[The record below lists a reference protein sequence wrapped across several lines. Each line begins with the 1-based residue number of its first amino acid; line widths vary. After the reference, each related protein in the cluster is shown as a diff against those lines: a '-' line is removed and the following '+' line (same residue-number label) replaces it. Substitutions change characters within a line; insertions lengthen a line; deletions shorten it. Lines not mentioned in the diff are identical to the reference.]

1 MNIKKISIIFAGT
14 PEFAVPALEKIYL
27 AGFEIKL
34 VLTQPDRKSGRGMNI
49 KKSPVKQKSIE
60 LDIPVYQP
68 EVLINN
74 KEAINKITTKK
85 ADILIVVAYG
95 LIIPDEILKAYNGH
109 IYNIHASL
117 LPRWRGAA
125 PIHRAIEAGDKE
137 AGITIM
143 KIVNKLD
150 AGPRIMK
157 EKLSVSEE
165 DTTDSLSKKL
175 SDIGAS
181 LITTLLN
188 DIERGKVI
196 KLEKQ
201 NEENVTYAKKINKLE
216 AIADFNNSPEVL
228 CQKIRAFNPFP
239 MININFEGKSLK
251 IVRANIYNKKE
262 IKHNLASGKL
272 FLHGEDLLLKL
283 SSGILKL
290 EEVRLEGK
298 KTMIASDFVKGHQVM
313 KINSV
318 NK

>member
-74 KEAINKITTKK
+74 KEAINKITSKK

-95 LIIPDEILKAYNGH
+95 LIIPDEILNAYNGH

-125 PIHRAIEAGDKE
+125 PVHRAIEAGDKE

-143 KIVNKLD
+143 KVVNKLD
-150 AGPRIMK
+150 AGPMIMK

-239 MININFEGKSLK
+239 MINIDFEGKSLK

>member
-1 MNIKKISIIFAGT
+1 
-14 PEFAVPALEKIYL
+14 VPALEKIYL

-95 LIIPDEILKAYNGH
+95 LIIPDEILNAYNGH

-137 AGITIM
+137 TGITIM

-150 AGPRIMK
+150 AGPMIMK

-313 KINSV
+313 RINSA
-318 NK
+318 NQ

>member
-1 MNIKKISIIFAGT
+1 MSIKKISIIFAGT
-14 PEFAVPALEKIYL
+14 PAFAVPALEKINL

-34 VLTQPDRKSGRGMNI
+34 VLTQPDRKSGRGMNV

-95 LIIPDEILKAYNGH
+95 LIIPDEILNAYNGH

-143 KIVNKLD
+143 KIVKKLD
-150 AGPRIMK
+150 AGPMIMK
-157 EKLSVSEE
+157 EKLFVSEE

-239 MININFEGKSLK
+239 MINIDFEGKSLK

>member
-1 MNIKKISIIFAGT
+1 MSIKKISIIFAGT

-74 KEAINKITTKK
+74 KEAINKITSKK

-95 LIIPDEILKAYNGH
+95 LIIPDEILNAYNGH

-150 AGPRIMK
+150 AGPMIMK

-239 MININFEGKSLK
+239 MINIDFEGKSLK